1 MLPLLT
7 WLERFKKR
15 KSVAIQIKLEEKLLS
30 AVQYLFIIIC
40 LHSLLIRW
48 LEGYS
53 WGDALWLALT
63 TITTVG
69 YGDIQINSFGGR
81 IATVL
86 LLYAGGIFVLA
97 KVVADYF
104 EYHSSKHQQQ
114 FKGEWRWN
122 MSNHILII
130 SDHEEPLSE
139 LFYQRLIHEFQQAPL
154 YKNSSIQIL
163 TQDFASGLPEL
174 LQLSGITYYKGKGNS
189 PTDLGAVNCNRAK
202 IIIILAQK
210 PSDPSADGHTFDILH
225 RIRDINSSAFII
237 AECVD
242 DVNRKRL
249 QQAGANIMVRPIRAY
264 PEMIVGVLC
273 APGTEQVLENMFT
286 QQGDRYQRV
295 EVILRAKE
303 WAEVVYQL
311 IKADIGTAIAYI
323 DPNGLV
329 FCNPSGEE
337 KIVADALI
345 IMVRDGKDISA
356 EQVAAILAN

>member
-15 KSVAIQIKLEEKLLS
+15 KYAVIQIKLEEKLLS
-30 AVQYLFIIIC
+30 AVQYLFIILF
-40 LHSLLIRW
+40 LHSLLIR
-48 LEGYS
+48 LFEGYS

-69 YGDIQINSFGGR
+69 YGDIQIHSLGGR
-81 IATVL
+81 VATVL

-104 EYHSSKHQQQ
+104 EYHSSKHQQK

-130 SDHEEPLSE
+130 SDQEDQLSE
-139 LFYQRLIHEFQQAPL
+139 LFYQRLIHEFRQTPQ
-154 YKNSSIQIL
+154 YQNSSIQIL
-163 TQDFASGLPEL
+163 TQDFSDGLPEL
-174 LQLSGITYYKGKGNS
+174 LQLLGTTYYKGKGNS
-189 PTDLGAVNCNRAK
+189 PKDLEAVNCNLAK
-202 IIIILAQK
+202 IIIILAQRHN
-210 PSDPSADGHTFDILH
+210 DPLSDGHTFDILH

-237 AECVD
+237 VECVD
-242 DVNRKRL
+242 DANRKRL

-295 EVILRAKE
+295 NVILRAKE
-303 WAEVVYQL
+303 WAEIVYQL
-311 IKADIGTAIAYI
+311 IKADIGIAIAYI

-329 FCNPSGEE
+329 SCNPPGRK

-345 IMVRDGKDISA
+345 IMVKDGKEISA
-356 EQVAAILAN
+356 EQVTAILAN